1 MKISLR
7 LFLGILSVL
16 LLALVSGC
24 TMQVAD
30 SDQGADSDMAKS
42 IIGAQLTDMS
52 RTLVTGLA
60 GAPLPVGTPN
70 RGLMQT
76 DLDPGEYTIQFS
88 VIPPSDNHGFAAY
101 AIVNWKV
108 AGHQLRRVVSVAS
121 GAVISGVADAVDVQ
135 IVDVSDGPVY
145 APLPSG
151 NPDPRQLY
159 QVASTLSRGSR
170 PSLNQPGV
178 LLTSRSALQVAPVG
192 GLQIWSVPQDCGVI
206 SAYVSGPYTT
216 LPDVPADIAVQF
228 NDASGLTLGFAT
240 IPASHWVP
248 LPSGTTQ
255 VLITNNGVNTYPV
268 NVFWGIDG

>member
-1 MKISLR
+1 MNKFLR
-7 LFLGILSVL
+7 LFLGILWVL
-16 LLALVSGC
+16 SFSCGC
-24 TMQVAD
+24 TYQVGN
-30 SDQGADSDMAKS
+30 DQTDEDDMAKS

-52 RTLVTGLA
+52 RTLIQGSA
-60 GAPLPVGTPN
+60 GGQLPIGTPN

-76 DLDPGEYTIQFS
+76 DLEPGEYTIQFS
-88 VIPPSDNHGFAAY
+88 VIPPSDNRGFAAY

-108 AGHQLRRVVSVAS
+108 GGHQLRRVVSVAS

-145 APLPSG
+145 AALPSG
-151 NPDPRQLY
+151 NPDPKQLY

-206 SAYVSGPYTT
+206 SAYISGPVPT
-216 LPDVPADIAVQF
+216 LPDVAADIIVQF
-228 NDASGLTLGFAT
+228 NDAAGVTLGFAT
-240 IPASHWVP
+240 IGPSSWTPV
-248 LPSGTTQ
+248 PSGTVQ

-268 NVFWGIDG
+268 NVIWGIDG

>member
-1 MKISLR
+1 MSKV
-7 LFLGILSVL
+7 FLGIIGF
-16 LLALVSGC
+16 LALALAGC

-30 SDQGADSDMAKS
+30 SDGEKDEMTS
-42 IIGAQLTDMS
+42 IVGAQLTDMA
-52 RTLVTGLA
+52 RTLVQGNAATQ
-60 GAPLPVGTPN
+60 LPVGTPN
-70 RGLMQT
+70 RGLQESN
-76 DLDPGEYTIQFS
+76 LEPGEYTIQFS
-88 VIPPSDNHGFAAY
+88 VIPPSDNKGFAAY

-145 APLPSG
+145 AALANG
-151 NPDPRQLY
+151 NVDPRQLY
-159 QVASTLSRGSR
+159 KVASTLSRGSR

-178 LLTSRSALQVAPVG
+178 LLTSRSALQVAPG
-192 GLQIWSVPQDCGVI
+192 AGFQIWTVPQDCGVI
-206 SAYVSGPYTT
+206 SAYISGP
-216 LPDVPADIAVQF
+216 VPTPVDTPALIIVQF
-228 NDASGLTLGFAT
+228 NDAAGVTLGFAT
-240 IPASHWVP
+240 VPASGWTP